1 MSVRAIDSASK
12 IPQVMV
18 ESKSNVSTQP
28 TSPSQDTDCRM
39 NCFLFCEDQLDHH
52 GHRTKVTS
60 GTGCRLE
67 PGTRARCGISVRRGL
82 QVRRRMLEKKL
93 PHTHCRESRSHP
105 ELAGRQY

>member
-28 TSPSQDTDCRM
+28 TSPSQDTDCSM
-39 NCFLFCEDQLDHH
+39 NCFSFGEDQLDHH

-60 GTGCRLE
+60 GTGLPPRTRH
-67 PGTRARCGISVRRGL
+67 PRKKRHQRSTRASSE
-82 QVRRRMLEKKL
+82 EKNAGKEIAAHSL
-93 PHTHCRESRSHP
+93 PRIKVSP
-105 ELAGRQY
+105 